1 MRALTVRQP
10 YADAIA
16 HGAKTVENR
25 SKPLPPKYAGV
36 PVLLH
41 AAKDPHATRITAA
54 GLAEFTGARITDWT
68 DTRSAI
74 LAQVRFRGS
83 HKAADDGAWCCRPW
97 GQVTT
102 RVQPEVWHWEI
113 DQVIRLAKPVPT
125 TGALGFWTVPDDVLA
140 QVEQGCHDLPYADA
154 QRILAAL
161 DIATSTGA

>member
-16 HGAKTVENR
+16 HQAKTVENR
-25 SKPLPPKYAGV
+25 TKPLPHKFAGV

-54 GLAEFTGARITDWT
+54 DLAEFTGADVTAWA

-74 LAQVRFRGS
+74 LAVIRFRGS
-83 HKAADDGAWCCRPW
+83 HKAPDDGAWCCRPW

-113 DQVIRLAKPVPT
+113 DQVTLLPKPVPAS
-125 TGALGFWTVPDDVLA
+125 GALGFWTAPDDVID
-140 QVEQGCHDLPYADA
+140 QVEQACHDLPYTDA

-161 DIATSTGA
+161 EKEPAT

>member
-16 HGAKTVENR
+16 HGAKPVENR
-25 SKPLPPKYAGV
+25 TKPLPRKYEGV

-41 AAKDPHATRITAA
+41 AAKDQHVTGINAVD
-54 GLAEFTGARITDWT
+54 LAQFTGARITGWT

-74 LAQVRFRGS
+74 LAAITFMGCHQ
-83 HKAADDGAWCCRPW
+83 AADDRWCCRPW

-113 DQVIRLAKPVPT
+113 GQVTRLDEPVPAS
-125 TGALGFWTVPDDVLA
+125 GALGFWTVPDDVLA
-140 QVEQGCHDLPYADA
+140 AVQQQITIPEETNA
-154 QRILAAL
+154 
-161 DIATSTGA
+161 